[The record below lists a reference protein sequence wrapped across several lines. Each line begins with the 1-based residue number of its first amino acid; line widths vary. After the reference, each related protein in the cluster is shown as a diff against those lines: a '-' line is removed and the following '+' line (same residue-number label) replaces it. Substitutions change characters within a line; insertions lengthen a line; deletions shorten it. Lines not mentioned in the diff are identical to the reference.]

1 MLVSVVP
8 IGNSRGIRIP
18 KNIITEFNIE
28 DKIELKIFENE
39 IILKPVTKKAREGWD
54 EAFKKMHDNFD
65 DALLIPDI
73 LENDSFNWE
82 YNGTV

>member
-18 KNIITEFNIE
+18 KNIINEFNIE
-28 DKIELKIFENE
+28 DKIELKVHERE

-54 EAFKKMHDNFD
+54 EAFKKMHDNSD
-65 DALLIPDI
+65 DVLLIPDMM
-73 LENDSFNWE
+73 ENDSFDWE
-82 YNGTV
+82 YNGTI